1 MNQWGKRIVGIILAA
16 LMLFCEPVI
25 YHSIQ
30 ASAAQMEKR
39 AFGGTFDDAD
49 RPATYEVLTGHES
62 QWWTNTVDS
71 HKYRMKKDAS
81 PFLFYV
87 RPATNVGLVVELE
100 QDGNYITTCTNH
112 ECWLY
117 PGHMQGYVK
126 SVYSSGLWELN
137 SGKEYAIEVARQ
149 DHDNKTDYTITIT
162 DLETG
167 NVYGKFMAGDT
178 QMTGEPFVYL
188 KAQVGTFEMYFD
200 GPVYQTHGTDRSR
213 IVSLSDVDNTPPAD
227 YKIPDGLVRDAKE
240 GAYEKYFP
248 KDSIQTVSVEM
259 DKKNLDYMLQNAVK
273 KPSVM
278 TKSVKI
284 GDTTVGYAG
293 IKTKGNWTL
302 NSTNDTTSDRF
313 SFTINF
319 GKYIKKAAYGKKQN
333 FYGCSKISF
342 NNCYFDKTILKE
354 YNSMRLMD
362 EMGVPAP
369 QYSLA
374 KLYINGE
381 YYGVYFMVE
390 AMDAAIIERYQNA
403 SSKEVGSFLVKP
415 SYTSLNYNFEP
426 ELENCLNSSQA
437 KEFTME
443 ALEKAGLL
451 TQKDGVYSVHGVLNN
466 YQGMW
471 ESDDDTLQD
480 IAEMLPKALTW
491 NRKIQLLSDGKD
503 FEKNKIDVNSKK
515 YRELL
520 DTVMDT
526 DEALRYFAAH
536 SFLVQLDNMFT
547 WKQNYGIYVDKQGKS
562 LFVPWDYDLAWGTAN
577 WNGANTAEQVANW
590 DLDKM
595 YPDKFV
601 NVVNFASLTRDE
613 IYKMAPLFYV
623 IYQNQSLMKKYHLY
637 MEDCAKLVSVGGT
650 VSDGRKVDSARYAG
664 TIDTYFSQVVQAA
677 AVDGLRENVYYLNG
691 IIQPEAAKT
700 GIPVLKKMVARRAVG
715 VWLQTHGKHAN
726 VTGYD
731 CEIDKLGTGFYI
743 DKRKPATTGTL
754 TAVDENSGVFAEV
767 TYSSNNTEAWM
778 NAKKMT
784 SAEKIY
790 QTISKNIQSPVVY
803 KIDLANRGN
812 IRSDYKVYIPME
824 QELKNFTFY
833 SYAAETNEYKKLN
846 MEAVGNVACVT
857 GSDLS
862 YVVAAAGGSI
872 IKPLPTPSPTEE
884 DKKKPTDGAVKK
896 GQVFTAGKCIYKVTK
911 VTEAGGGE
919 VLMKG
924 LKNKKTKKSLT
935 AATIGANVK
944 IKGRTFKITAVGD
957 KAFAGCGN
965 LKSLTIG
972 KHIKKIGALA
982 FANCKKL
989 KKITIQTKLL
999 TKKSVGKKS
1008 FSGIH
1013 PRAGIKVPMKKRA
1026 AYKKILRSGGAVG
1039 KGVSIR

>member
-623 IYQNQSLMKKYHLY
+623 IYQK
-637 MEDCAKLVSVGGT
+637 
-650 VSDGRKVDSARYAG
+650 
-664 TIDTYFSQVVQAA
+664 
-677 AVDGLRENVYYLNG
+677 
-691 IIQPEAAKT
+691 
-700 GIPVLKKMVARRAVG
+700 
-715 VWLQTHGKHAN
+715 
-726 VTGYD
+726 
-731 CEIDKLGTGFYI
+731 
-743 DKRKPATTGTL
+743 
-754 TAVDENSGVFAEV
+754 
-767 TYSSNNTEAWM
+767 
-778 NAKKMT
+778 
-784 SAEKIY
+784 
-790 QTISKNIQSPVVY
+790 
-803 KIDLANRGN
+803 
-812 IRSDYKVYIPME
+812 
-824 QELKNFTFY
+824 
-833 SYAAETNEYKKLN
+833 NEYKKLN

-896 GQVFTAGKCIYKVTK
+896 GQVFTAGKWIYKVTK

-982 FANCKKL
+982 FANCKKS